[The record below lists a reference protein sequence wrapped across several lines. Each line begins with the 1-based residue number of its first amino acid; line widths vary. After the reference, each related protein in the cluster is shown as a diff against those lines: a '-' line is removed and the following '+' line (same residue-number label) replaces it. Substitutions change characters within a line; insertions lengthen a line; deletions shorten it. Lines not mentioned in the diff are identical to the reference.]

1 MIIKQ
6 FKTCITKRAPFQENI
21 RSRMTDESEKKLISA
36 DVSTKAGLGGRGLMV
51 KLNVILLMEEIL
63 HQLIGSFS
71 HYLHGFVH
79 PRWCRISSINSNV
92 GVIK

>member
-1 MIIKQ
+1 
-6 FKTCITKRAPFQENI
+6 
-21 RSRMTDESEKKLISA
+21 MTDESEKKLISA

-71 HYLHGFVH
+71 HYLQDFIH
-79 PRWCRISSINSNV
+79 PRWCRV
-92 GVIK
+92 DLGVHQKNPTSHAGPN